1 MQAPLLLAWLA
12 DNRATQGHSFLR
24 HVERCGTLVL
34 VVDLSA
40 GVDGR
45 AGQRASGQ
53 LRMLLQELHE
63 YDPSLATRP
72 LVVVGT
78 KLDVPGASR
87 SLAGLRTSATAAA
100 LPRPLGVS
108 ALTGEGMD
116 QLRSVLLQLA
126 RTTQQRG

>member
-1 MQAPLLLAWLA
+1 M
-12 DNRATQGHSFLR
+12 
-24 HVERCGTLVL
+24 ERCGTLVL